1 MPLYEFECDSC
12 GKKVEML
19 QKHGDPAPVCEQC
32 TYEMKKLVSQTS
44 FTLEGGG
51 WAKDNY
57 GLKSD

>member
-12 GKKVEML
+12 GQRVEVL
-19 QKHGDPAPVCEQC
+19 QKYEDPAPVCEQC
-32 TYEMKKLVSQTS
+32 AYEMKKLVSRTS

-57 GLKSD
+57 GLKDG